1 MTDYRFIYFDMA
13 GGRGEPIRIAL
24 HAANIDF
31 DDHRI
36 AFPDFQEA
44 KKKLPFGCV
53 PVLEVDGVAV
63 SQSNAISRYV
73 GRLGGLYPED
83 ERQALYCD
91 ETMDVVEDISHYL
104 GPTFALQGEALKAA
118 REQIVERRLSVFLPG
133 LAKLLARGGGEYFAD
148 RRLTIADL
156 KVFVQTRWFRS
167 GLLDHVPADLVDS
180 LAPALA
186 EHQARIER
194 DPIVVAWYERNRGS

>member
-1 MTDYRFIYFDMA
+1 MTAYKFIYFDMD

-24 HAANIDF
+24 HAAGIDF
-31 DDHRI
+31 EDHRV
-36 AFPDFQEA
+36 AFPDFQAA
-44 KKKLPFGCV
+44 KKNLPFGCV

-63 SQSNAISRYV
+63 TQSNAIARYV
-73 GRLGGLYPED
+73 GRLGDLYPKD

-91 ETMDVVEDISHYL
+91 ETMDAVEDISHYL
-104 GPTFALQGEALKAA
+104 GPTFGLQGEALKSA
-118 REQIVERRLSVFLPG
+118 REQLVERRLSVFLPG
-133 LAKLLARGGGEYFAD
+133 LAKLLARGGGKYFAD
-148 RRLTIADL
+148 NRLTVADL

-194 DPIVVAWYERNRGS
+194 DPVVVAWYDARRH

>member
-1 MTDYRFIYFDMA
+1 MTDYRFIYFDMD
-13 GGRGEPIRIAL
+13 GGRGESIRIAL
-24 HAANIDF
+24 HAAGIDF
-31 DDHRI
+31 EDHRV
-36 AFPDFQEA
+36 AFADFQAA
-44 KKKLPFGCV
+44 KKKLPFGSV

-63 SQSNAISRYV
+63 TQSNAIVRYA

-91 ETMDVVEDISHYL
+91 EAMDVVEDISHYL
-104 GPTFALQGEALKAA
+104 GPTFALQGEALKSA
-118 REQIVERRLSVFLPG
+118 REELVERRLSVFLPG

-148 RRLTIADL
+148 NRLTVADL

-194 DPIVVAWYERNRGS
+194 DPVVVAWYDTRRA